1 MNSQKILKLVLVIS
15 VISFSLV
22 AIISYFY
29 NLLIGVI
36 IGLVADVIQILSWVY
51 TLLEKEK
58 SFAEIPEK
66 VDSILE
72 VVSKKEERGK
82 IREKLVSRLVNE
94 GAIEENELYNLIRKK
109 EVILAFPYGES
120 VVEGVL
126 ALSGSNRQ
134 PLATLL
140 RELGFVKAT
149 RFQNVMVTFA
159 DNLPKDLRKINSLD
173 SFLKTALSKRWGNLC
188 DKVAEKYPA
197 EKYRVRFSKW
207 RSRAGFGAV
216 YILMKSMARDLVV
229 GSIRRG
235 GSFTPEFKEHIWSV
249 IDQVKLKKVVRKHR
263 RRIREIISKISI
275 DILLIDQPRK
285 IRDLITQNEDLLK
298 DTFQIKIFTD
308 YRTVD
313 PDELSDALMKILP
326 QTRRDLVPTLSLTI
340 IQESKKC
347 FNILEELGIYLD

>member
-1 MNSQKILKLVLVIS
+1 
-15 VISFSLV
+15 V

-29 NLLIGVI
+29 NLLIGVV
-36 IGLVADVIQILSWVY
+36 IGLVADIIQILSWVY

-58 SFAEIPEK
+58 SFAEVPEK

-72 VVSKKEERGK
+72 VVSKKEERSK
-82 IREKLVSRLVNE
+82 TRENLVSRLVNE

-120 VVEGVL
+120 VVAGVI
-126 ALSGSNRQ
+126 ALSGSKRQ

-140 RELGFVKAT
+140 KELGFVKAT

-159 DNLPKDLRKINSLD
+159 DNLPKDLRKMNSLD
-173 SFLKTALSKRWGNLC
+173 TFLKTALRKRWTDLC

-197 EKYRVRFSKW
+197 EKYRVRFAKW

-216 YILMKSMARDLVV
+216 YIIIKSMARDFVV

-235 GSFTPEFKEHIWSV
+235 GSFTPEFKEHVWSV
-249 IDQVKLKKVVRKHR
+249 IDQAKLKRVVRKHR
-263 RRIREIISKISI
+263 RRVREIISKISI

-285 IRDLITQNEDLLK
+285 MRDLITQNEDLLK
-298 DTFQIKIFTD
+298 NTFQIKIFTD

-313 PDELSDALMKILP
+313 PDELSDALIRILP
-326 QTRRDLVPTLSLTI
+326 QTRRNLAPTLSSTI
-340 IQESKKC
+340 IQESEKC
-347 FNILEELGIYLD
+347 LNVLEELGIYLS